1 MYSSKY
7 VELLIDELVKLPS
20 IGMKSAQRLAM
31 HLLRASREDALRLS
45 EAIRA
50 VKERVGFCSVCGNF
64 SEENPCRL
72 CTDPQ
77 RDGGLICVVEQAVD
91 VLALERTGQFKG
103 RYHVLGGALSP
114 LDGVSP
120 DALRVRELLERL
132 RPTVTGEAG
141 AVADAENAR
150 AGVTSPAA
158 AAAAPVNAAVA
169 GAAATRVPVREIIL
183 ATNPNVAGEATAL
196 YLSRLLAPLGL
207 RVTRIARG
215 VPMGSDLEY
224 SDMMTLARAL
234 EGRREVE

>member
-7 VELLIDELVKLPS
+7 LELLIEELTKLPS
-20 IGMKSAQRLAM
+20 IGQKSAQRLALY
-31 HLLRASREDALRLS
+31 LLQVPKDEALRLA

-64 SEENPCRL
+64 SEQDPCL
-72 CTDPQ
+72 ICGDPE
-77 RDGGLICVVEQAVD
+77 RDPGQICVVERPGD
-91 VLALERTGQFKG
+91 VLAFERTGHFKG

-114 LDGVSP
+114 LDGTHP
-120 DALRVRELLERL
+120 EDLRIRALLERL
-132 RPTVTGEAG
+132 SRGPGRPAG
-141 AVADAENAR
+141 
-150 AGVTSPAA
+150 PAA
-158 AAAAPVNAAVA
+158 ATGVA
-169 GAAATRVPVREIIL
+169 EPGGSSTGGSGSGPASPLPVREIIL

-196 YLSRLLAPLGL
+196 YLTRLLRPLGV

-224 SDMMTLARAL
+224 SDLVTLARAL